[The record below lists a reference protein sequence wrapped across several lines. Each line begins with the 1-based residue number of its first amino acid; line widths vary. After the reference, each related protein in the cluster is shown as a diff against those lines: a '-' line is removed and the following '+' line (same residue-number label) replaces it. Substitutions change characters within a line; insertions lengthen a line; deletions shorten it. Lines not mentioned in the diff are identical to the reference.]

1 MLACVHAVQK
11 GADCDVMNTNIVHGM
26 LARSRLHACGP
37 SPTQDR
43 DVTCACRAQ
52 VVSRDIRNVL
62 TQRALYFNIVLDDV
76 SITNLTFSREYTGAV
91 EAKQVAQQE
100 SERAKFLVRPPRPL
114 ARAHVA
120 QPCCLDPMG
129 HSIAARLLHQHESA
143 TDTSV

>member
-1 MLACVHAVQK
+1 MR
-11 GADCDVMNTNIVHGM
+11 GRG
-26 LARSRLHACGP
+26 
-37 SPTQDR
+37 
-43 DVTCACRAQ
+43 RAQ

-62 TQRALYFNIVLDDV
+62 TQRALYFHIVLDDV

-100 SERAKFLVRPPRPL
+100 SERAKFLVRPPRPR

-129 HSIAARLLHQHESA
+129 LSIATRLLHQHESA